1 MYSYNLVQLGKNCC
15 LCKLLP
21 YKTFTMSSMWIPSD
35 RQFDKMCSLCRSE
48 SFEQF
53 KEWITSTRNSRQVCK
68 QTFCPAG
75 SDGSKPIPL
84 VLAAQYGNAHIVK
97 YLLTEFSD
105 VVDVNE
111 KGSLVSM
118 RTGRTVEGATA
129 LWAASC
135 ENRREIAQLLLI
147 SGANVNTSTT
157 TNSTPMRVAAFNGH
171 YQIMELLYSNGA
183 DINIPST
190 LGQSPLLAAAI
201 CNRDKA
207 IMFLLERGA
216 NVSQK
221 TINGYTVFHVA
232 AAKGHTDIIRTLQ
245 EQGLSP
251 NFELTQPNTTPCPLF
266 LAAESGHRQVIEQ
279 LFNVPACTAPCKSEV
294 YLLLGAGLVGRMD
307 QQPPIEDI
315 MQMWRKALKLRNK
328 CGYVPKYL
336 PSSEVYAGLSEV
348 ALLED
353 LPGPPEDCEL
363 DASLWIRYQALMMRE
378 RIVGPSSIILNLV
391 ELGSWL
397 RKQNMF
403 RHAELLW
410 LRAIE
415 SDPPTALAVGAELT
429 IKHNVEED
437 LYVYARGVCDMVEQK
452 YQPEFSKF
460 VKYGL
465 GHFAEL
471 LKLTE
476 PPIRII
482 QLILWLF
489 ASWIQSDFI
498 HQRHAGN
505 KELCSN
511 ECEELGTQFVTT
523 HLNTPNKSTLLH
535 LAVSNFLIK
544 DDMASFLF
552 GNYYQSLIAAL
563 LRWGADKALYILDK
577 NGHYPIHLAVNVS
590 NEYHVNLVLPLLEC
604 GCSPL
609 IVDSMGKTCLQW
621 AKSNV
626 VSRTLRS
633 ALPSSLFCLCCVA
646 IVKYG
651 ISYELQDLPS
661 AVKKTIRLFDKN
673 FVNLVVI
680 RHRIT

>member
-1 MYSYNLVQLGKNCC
+1 
-15 LCKLLP
+15 
-21 YKTFTMSSMWIPSD
+21 MSSVWIPSD

-53 KEWITSTRNSRQVCK
+53 KEWITSTRNSRQVCR

-84 VLAAQYGNAHIVK
+84 VLAAQYGSAHIVR

-105 VVDVNE
+105 VIDVNE
-111 KGSLVSM
+111 KGSLVSL
-118 RTGRTVEGATA
+118 RTGRTVKGATA

-147 SGANVNTSTT
+147 SGADVNASTT
-157 TNSTPMRVAAFNGH
+157 TGSTPMRVAALYGH

-207 IMFLLERGA
+207 LMFLLERGA
-216 NVSQK
+216 DVTQK
-221 TINGYTVFHVA
+221 TIGGYTVFHVA

-251 NFELTQPNTTPCPLF
+251 NFELPQPNKTPCPLF
-266 LAAESGHRQVIEQ
+266 LAAEAGHLQVVEQ
-279 LFNVPACTAPCKSEV
+279 LFSVPACTLPCKSEA
-294 YLLLGAGLVGRMD
+294 YLLLGAVLAGRMD
-307 QQPPIEDI
+307 QQPPMEDI
-315 MQMWRKALKLRNK
+315 MQRWSKALKLRSK
-328 CGYVPKYL
+328 CGYVPRYL
-336 PSSEVYAGLSEV
+336 PPSDVYAGLSEA

-353 LPGPPEDCEL
+353 LSGPSDGEL
-363 DASLWIRYQALMMRE
+363 DSSLWIKYQVLMMRE
-378 RIVGPSSIILNLV
+378 RIVGPSSIVLNLV
-391 ELGSWL
+391 ELGSWMC
-397 RKQNMF
+397 KQSMF
-403 RHAELLW
+403 RRTELLW
-410 LRAIE
+410 LHAIE
-415 SDPPTALAVGAELT
+415 SDSPTALVAGAELNVRN
-429 IKHNVEED
+429 NVEED
-437 LYVYARGVCDMVEQK
+437 LYTYARGVCDMVEQK

-460 VKYGL
+460 VQYGL

-476 PPIRII
+476 PPIKII

-498 HQRHAGN
+498 HQQHAGI

-523 HLNTPNKSTLLH
+523 HLYTPSKSTLLH
-535 LAVSNFLIK
+535 LAVSNFHIK
-544 DDMASFLF
+544 DSMASSLF
-552 GNYYQSLIAAL
+552 GDYYQSLIAAL
-563 LRWGADKALYILDK
+563 LRWGADKAMYILDK
-577 NGHYPIHLAVNVS
+577 DGHYPIHLAVNVS
-590 NEYHVNLVLPLLEC
+590 SDYHVNLVLPLLEC

-626 VSRTLRS
+626 VSQTLRS
-633 ALPSSLFCLCCVA
+633 ALPSSLFCLCCVS
-646 IVKYG
+646 IVKFG

-661 AVKKTIRLFDKN
+661 VVKKTIRLFDKN

>member
-1 MYSYNLVQLGKNCC
+1 
-15 LCKLLP
+15 
-21 YKTFTMSSMWIPSD
+21 
-35 RQFDKMCSLCRSE
+35 MCSLCRSE

-53 KEWITSTRNSRQVCK
+53 KKWITSTRNSRQVCK
-68 QTFCPAG
+68 QTFCPLG
-75 SDGSKPIPL
+75 SEGSKPIPL
-84 VLAAQYGNAHIVK
+84 VLAAQCGNAHIVR

-111 KGSLVSM
+111 RGSLVSM

-147 SGANVNTSTT
+147 SGADVNASTT
-157 TNSTPMRVAAFNGH
+157 TGSTPIRVAAFNGH

-201 CNRDKA
+201 CNREKA
-207 IMFLLERGA
+207 VMFLLERGA
-216 NVSQK
+216 DVFQK
-221 TINGYTVFHVA
+221 TTGGYTVFHVA

-251 NFELTQPNTTPCPLF
+251 SFELPQPNTTPCPLF

-279 LFNVPACTAPCKSEV
+279 LISVPACTAPYKSET
-294 YLLLGAGLVGRMD
+294 YLLLGAGLAGRID
-307 QQPPIEDI
+307 QQPPVEDI
-315 MQMWRKALKLRNK
+315 MQMWRKAFKLRNK
-328 CGYVPKYL
+328 YGYMPKFL
-336 PSSEVYAGLSEV
+336 PPSKVYAGLNEV

-353 LPGPPEDCEL
+353 LSGPPEDCEL
-363 DASLWIRYQALMMRE
+363 DALLWIRYQALMMRE
-378 RIVGPSSIILNLV
+378 RIVGPSFVILNLV
-391 ELGSWL
+391 ELGNWL
-397 RKQNMF
+397 CKQKMF
-403 RHAELLW
+403 KRAELLW
-410 LRAIE
+410 LHAIE
-415 SDPPTALAVGAELT
+415 SDPPTTLPAGAELT

-437 LYVYARGVCDMVEQK
+437 LYVYARGVCDMVKQN

-460 VKYGL
+460 VQYGM

-476 PPIRII
+476 PPIRMI
-482 QLILWLF
+482 QLMLWLF
-489 ASWIQSDFI
+489 TSWIRNDFI

-505 KELCSN
+505 EEFCSN
-511 ECEELGTQFVTT
+511 ECEELGTQFVST
-523 HLNTPNKSTLLH
+523 HLHTPSKSTLLH
-535 LAVSNFLIK
+535 LAVSNFSIK
-544 DDMASFLF
+544 DDKANSLF
-552 GNYYQSLIAAL
+552 DDYYQSLIAAL
-563 LRWGADKALYILDK
+563 LRWGADEAMYTLDK
-577 NGHYPIHLAVNVS
+577 DGHYPIHLAVDVS
-590 NEYHVNLVLPLLEC
+590 NDYQVNLVLPLLEF

-609 IVDSMGKTCLQW
+609 IVDSMGNTCLQW
-621 AKSNV
+621 AKSNM

-633 ALPSSLFCLCCVA
+633 ALPSSLYCLCCEA

-661 AVKKTIRLFDKN
+661 SVKKTIRLFDKN

>member
-1 MYSYNLVQLGKNCC
+1 
-15 LCKLLP
+15 
-21 YKTFTMSSMWIPSD
+21 MSTVWIPSD

-53 KEWITSTRNSRQVCK
+53 KEWIISTRNSRQVCK

-75 SDGSKPIPL
+75 SDGSRPIPL
-84 VLAAQYGNAHIVK
+84 VLAAQYGNAHTVR

-111 KGSLVSM
+111 KGSLVSF

-147 SGANVNTSTT
+147 SGADVNASTT
-157 TNSTPMRVAAFNGH
+157 TDSTPMRVAALHGH

-207 IMFLLERGA
+207 MMFLLERGA
-216 NVSQK
+216 NVFQK
-221 TINGYTVFHVA
+221 TIGGYTVFHIA
-232 AAKGHTDIIRTLQ
+232 AAKGHTGVIQTLQ

-251 NFELTQPNTTPCPLF
+251 NFELPQPNTTPCPLF
-266 LAAESGHRQVIEQ
+266 LAAEAGHLQVMEQ
-279 LFNVPACTAPCKSEV
+279 LFSVPDCTVPCKSEA
-294 YLLLGAGLVGRMD
+294 YLLLGAELAGRMD
-307 QQPPIEDI
+307 QQPPVEDI
-315 MQMWRKALKLRNK
+315 MQMWRKALKLQSK

-336 PSSEVYAGLSEV
+336 PPSDVYVGLSEV
-348 ALLED
+348 TSLED
-353 LPGPPEDCEL
+353 LSGPSEDDEL
-363 DASLWIRYQALMMRE
+363 DFLLWIRYQALMMKE
-378 RIVGPSSIILNLV
+378 RIVGPSSIVLNSV

-397 RKQNMF
+397 CKHSMF
-403 RHAELLW
+403 RRAELLW
-410 LRAIE
+410 LHAIK
-415 SDPPTALAVGAELT
+415 SDSPTSLVVGAELSVR
-429 IKHNVEED
+429 HNVEED
-437 LYVYARGVCDMVEQK
+437 LYAYARGVCDMVEQK
-452 YQPEFSKF
+452 YQPEFSKY
-460 VKYGL
+460 VQYGL

-476 PPIRII
+476 PPIKII

-523 HLNTPNKSTLLH
+523 HLYTPSKSTLLH

-544 DDMASFLF
+544 DDTASSLF
-552 GNYYQSLIAAL
+552 GDYYQSLIAAL
-563 LRWGADKALYILDK
+563 LRWGAYKAMYALDK
-577 NGHYPIHLAVNVS
+577 EGHYPIHLAVSVS
-590 NEYHVNLVLPLLEC
+590 SDYHVNLVLPLLEC

-609 IVDSMGKTCLQW
+609 VVDSMGKTSLQW

-626 VSRTLRS
+626 VSQTLRS
-633 ALPSSLFCLCCVA
+633 ALPSSLFCLCCA
-646 IVKYG
+646 SIVKFG